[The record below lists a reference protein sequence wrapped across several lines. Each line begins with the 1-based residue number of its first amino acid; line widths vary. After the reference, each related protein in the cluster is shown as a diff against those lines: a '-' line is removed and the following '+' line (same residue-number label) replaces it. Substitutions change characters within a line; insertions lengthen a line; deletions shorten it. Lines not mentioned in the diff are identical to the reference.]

1 MGVSVKR
8 IVVTGMGIVSPL
20 GCGVQHVWQSLLAG
34 KSGITRLSE
43 QLVADIPCKVAGQV
57 PSIDSDPLHGFD
69 PLATIPAKERKK
81 MDRFIEF
88 ALVAAREALAQAGWS
103 PASAAEQERTATVI
117 ATGIGGFSE
126 IANAVH
132 TTDERGPRRLSPFTI
147 PSFLA
152 NLAAGHVS
160 IAHGFRG
167 PIGAPVT
174 ACAAGAQAGWSPAS
188 AAEQERTATVI
199 ATGIGGFSEI
209 ANAVHT
215 TDERG
220 PRRLSPFT
228 IPSFLA
234 NLAAGHVSIAHG
246 FRGPIGAPVTACAAG
261 AQAIGDA
268 ARMIRSGEADIALCG
283 GAEAAIHRVSLAG
296 FAAARALSSAYSD
309 HPESASRPFDRD
321 RDGFVM
327 GEGAGLIVI
336 ESLEHA
342 LARGATPLAE
352 LVGYGTSAD
361 AYHLTA
367 GPEDGNGARRAMEIA
382 IRQAGVTVEEIDHI
396 NAHATST
403 QVGDKGE
410 LAAIKTLFG
419 VHPVAITSTKSATGH
434 LLGAAGGI
442 EAIFTIQ
449 ALRDQVVPPTLNLHH
464 PDEEAAGL
472 NLVALQARPQ
482 KMRYALSNGFGFGGV
497 NASLLLKRWQ

>member
-1 MGVSVKR
+1 MNDLKRR

-20 GCGVQHVWQSLLAG
+20 GCGVQHVWQSLIAG
-34 KSGITRLSE
+34 HSGVRRLPESMIE
-43 QLVADIPCKVAGQV
+43 DIPCKVAGQV
-57 PSIDSDPLHGFD
+57 QGIEDDPQHGFD
-69 PLATIPAKERKK
+69 PLSVIPAKDRKK

-88 ALVAAREALAQAGWS
+88 ALVAAHEALVQANWH
-103 PASAAEQERTATVI
+103 PLDQASKDRTATII
-117 ATGIGGFSE
+117 ATGIGGFSQ
-126 IANAVH
+126 IADAV
-132 TTDERGPRRLSPFTI
+132 TTTE
-147 PSFLA
+147 
-152 NLAAGHVS
+152 H
-160 IAHGFRG
+160 
-167 PIGAPVT
+167 
-174 ACAAGAQAGWSPAS
+174 
-188 AAEQERTATVI
+188 
-199 ATGIGGFSEI
+199 
-209 ANAVHT
+209 
-215 TDERG
+215 RG

-268 ARMIRSGEADIALCG
+268 ARLIRAGEADVALCG
-283 GAEAAIHRVSLAG
+283 GSEAAIHRVSLAG
-296 FAAARALSSAYSD
+296 FAAAKALSSGFNE
-309 HPESASRPFDRD
+309 HPAEASRPFDQD

-327 GEGAGLIVI
+327 GEGAGLLVI

-342 LARGATPLAE
+342 LSRGATPLAE

-367 GPEDGNGARRAMEIA
+367 GPEDGNGARRAMEA
-382 IRQAGVTVEEIDHI
+382 ALKQAGIAPENVQHI

-410 LAAIKTLFG
+410 LAAIRDLFNN
-419 VHPVAITSTKSATGH
+419 HQVAISSTKSATGH

-449 ALRDQVVPPTLNLHH
+449 ALREQIAPPTLNLHK
-464 PDEEAAGL
+464 PDDAASGMNMVRL
-472 NLVALQARPQ
+472 TARP
-482 KMRYALSNGFGFGGV
+482 MAIEYALSNGFGFGGV
-497 NASLLLKRWQ
+497 NASLLLKRWDS